1 MLHYATL
8 HYPACIPAVNHS
20 GKDQTPRLHS
30 ASRLGQ
36 LGPSTPN
43 PRPFLTSTTTRR
55 RNYSTHV
62 ARRQKLLLC
71 DRNTRNRPV
80 APSPSPATS
89 RHNALQ
95 HEEKVAVA
103 AVAGHS
109 PAKQLPIVSSPLT
122 ACNSPRRAAAATT
135 TTTTTF
141 EKNQAIAY
149 LEFNLSSAREPSTNN
164 YYPLSR

>member
-1 MLHYATL
+1 MSHYATL

-43 PRPFLTSTTTRR
+43 PRPFLTSTTNPPPQLFHPRR
-55 RNYSTHV
+55 ATPE
-62 ARRQKLLLC
+62 LLPC

-80 APSPSPATS
+80 AHSPSPATS

-95 HEEKVAVA
+95 HEEEVAVA
-103 AVAGHS
+103 AVARHS

-122 ACNSPRRAAAATT
+122 ACNSPRRAAA
-135 TTTTTF
+135 TTTTF

-149 LEFNLSSAREPSTNN
+149 LEFNLSNARKPSTNN
-164 YYPLSR
+164 YHPLLR